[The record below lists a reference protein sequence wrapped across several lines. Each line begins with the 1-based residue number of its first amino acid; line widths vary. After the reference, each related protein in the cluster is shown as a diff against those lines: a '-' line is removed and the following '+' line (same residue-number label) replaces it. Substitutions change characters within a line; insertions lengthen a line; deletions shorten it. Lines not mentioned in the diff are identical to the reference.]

1 MSREVPHQTEPG
13 ASLHDCGGYEGDR
26 VLVRL
31 GRGLA
36 LQCRSHQGEERPV
49 TDDRGGVTFHLLR
62 DVLEAF
68 TTSDRSPLQRF
79 LARGDE
85 VKVRPCSL
93 FQSRVLGLWD
103 SGFIRGPFL
112 QARALRDGPSKCTC
126 EDDGGLDAPPQGAR
140 EDGRRRVR
148 GPRATEGTDLVLPSF
163 RERRAVEIRRVR
175 RADNFAVADE
185 DERRGHAET
194 PPDTTPITR
203 IRSPSLKPSS
213 AGIGPSPRIK
223 MCASG
228 ASRRARSRSTPLAAG
243 PNSTDSSL
251 RPGRI
256 SAVTCIRSSRTLP
269 DLSVLPRAQTS
280 EHLSEPSV
288 SG

>member
-62 DVLEAF
+62 DLLETF

-103 SGFIRGPFL
+103 SRFIRGPFL
-112 QARALRDGPSKCTC
+112 QARALRDGSSERAC
-126 EDDGGLDAPPQGAR
+126 EDDGALDAPPQGAR
-140 EDGRRRVR
+140 EDSGRRIRR
-148 GPRATEGTDLVLPSF
+148 PCPTEGADLVLSSF

-175 RADNFAVADE
+175 RADKFALPYE
-185 DERRGHAET
+185 GERRGHAGT
-194 PPDTTPITR
+194 PPETTPIPR
-203 IRSPSLKPSS
+203 VLSPSLTPPS
-213 AGIGPSPRIK
+213 AGIRPSPPLQN
-223 MCASG
+223 CASG
-228 ASRRARSRSTPLAAG
+228 ASRRARSKSTPLAAG

-269 DLSVLPRAQTS
+269 
-280 EHLSEPSV
+280 HLR
-288 SG
+288 